1 MRKSMSELRQTKR
14 DERLAEMNERLTDG
28 SLRIRQMTPEERVQ
42 HSVAREGR
50 FAAGAERRSSS
61 PQRNAQ

>member
-42 HSVAREGR
+42 HSLARERR
-50 FAAGAERRSSS
+50 FGGAESRTSAPQTRR
-61 PQRNAQ
+61 